1 MVSDYISCSNPI
13 NWSLFCCRCIFGH
26 GQCKVS
32 KHNRTNCKLCRYR
45 RCLEVGM
52 KPEKVDYYLNKR
64 KAREAERRKR
74 SGEGQDKDETPGSQ
88 ESAEQAPN
96 RSPAS
101 EQKMR
106 SRPGQDQR
114 RQSLSPNQPQSS
126 SSPPMSRGYNLSPAH
141 PRPVLSGQR
150 LSPGHG
156 STLSP
161 VQQTE
166 VKRESPLYS
175 PHHVSAFTHPVS
187 RYPGHGHS
195 HHDHHRPMF
204 EPLYPTLLAPVSP
217 VPQYPAPGQWPG
229 LWSSSSSGH
238 QTSVIRSSR
247 SMGDHSGVK
256 QEQSSSDE
264 DTPQHLSQI
273 MSRYSQS
280 PGSNNI
286 IR

>member
-74 SGEGQDKDETPGSQ
+74 SGEGQDEDETPGSQ
-88 ESAEQAPN
+88 DSAEQAPN

-187 RYPGHGHS
+187 RYPGHPP
-195 HHDHHRPMF
+195 HDHHRPMF

-264 DTPQHLSQI
+264 DTPQHSSQI